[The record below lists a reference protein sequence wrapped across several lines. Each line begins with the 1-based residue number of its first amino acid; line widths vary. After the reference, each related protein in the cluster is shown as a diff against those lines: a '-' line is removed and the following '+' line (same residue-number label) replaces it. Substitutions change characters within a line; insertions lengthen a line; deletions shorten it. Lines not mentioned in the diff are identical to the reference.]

1 LKAVEAASTVENAD
15 AAANGCNI
23 AVSFY
28 VEWPDASEAVDIKM
42 LNREMAWIVA
52 RQTGLCVIV
61 TDLKGNAG

>member
-1 LKAVEAASTVENAD
+1 LTAVEAASTVENAD

-42 LNREMAWIVA
+42 LNGELECLSKPLV
-52 RQTGLCVIV
+52 L
-61 TDLKGNAG
+61 